1 MIMKRTESKQKTK
14 QIQMFQLY
22 HAGLRFATAS
32 VSTFQSQDHQEQRDT
47 HTRNDWCITVTLP
60 LQSLLLI
67 IAGCKYLTYWK
78 KHF

>member
-47 HTRNDWCITVTLP
+47 HTRND
-60 LQSLLLI
+60 
-67 IAGCKYLTYWK
+67 
-78 KHF
+78 